1 MAAIWALGA
10 LLRYRRLRNGIRI
23 NLRSLIRR
31 RRWPRIVL
39 AQAAWA
45 MLCALLIAQLP
56 WSDRTVPQILFWTGL
71 LPTAA
76 TILFDRKRRG

>member
-10 LLRYRRLRNGIRI
+10 LLRYRRLRAGVRI

-31 RRWPRIVL
+31 RTWPRIVL

-45 MLCALLIAQLP
+45 MLCALLLTQVP
-56 WSDRTVPQILFWTGL
+56 WTERTVPQVIFWAGL
-71 LPTAA
+71 VPTAV
-76 TILFDRKRRG
+76 TVLSDRRKV